1 MGNKIYYN
9 IAVTWTIFISIMNIC
24 GCAKLQALNKIGPSY
39 PTYTSVVN
47 VSKDTS
53 FVVFPF
59 NDYLKQIE
67 FATNV
72 ESVLL
77 QAGLNV
83 LAPPRG
89 NKSIEERKGAG
100 VAQAGGV
107 SDTGATAS
115 QTTDRQSIRIE
126 KYTVSDDV
134 NADYIINTMLSDNDG
149 TVKFTKKE
157 DMRVVGVIVVSPHD
171 IEWKLLPYLEKLK
184 FIKSVLN
191 DNNSK

>member
-9 IAVTWTIFISIMNIC
+9 IAVTLTIFISIMNIY
-24 GCAKLQALNKIGPSY
+24 GCVTIQRLNKLGPDK
-39 PTYTSVVN
+39 PTYVAN
-47 VSKDTS
+47 VSESTS

-126 KYTVSDDV
+126 KYTVSDDI

-157 DMRVVGVIVVSPHD
+157 DMRVVGVVVVDPRV
-171 IEWKLLPYLEKLK
+171 IEWDLLPYLERLK
-184 FIKSVLN
+184 FIKSVSN

>member
-9 IAVTWTIFISIMNIC
+9 IAVILTIFVSIMNIC
-24 GCAKLQALNKIGPSY
+24 GCVTIQRFNKLGPGN
-39 PTYTSVVN
+39 PTYVVN

-59 NDYLKQIE
+59 NDYLDQIK

-126 KYTVSDDV
+126 KYTVSDDI

-149 TVKFTKKE
+149 TVKFTKKQ
-157 DMRVVGVIVVSPHD
+157 DMRVVGVVVVDPRV
-171 IEWKLLPYLEKLK
+171 IEWDLLPYLEKLK
-184 FIKSVLN
+184 FIKSVSN

>member
-1 MGNKIYYN
+1 MGNKFNYY
-9 IAVTWTIFISIMNIC
+9 IAMILPIRIPIITIC
-24 GCAKLQALNKIGPSY
+24 GCTTLRQLNKLGPDE
-39 PTYTSVVN
+39 PTYVSSI
-47 VSKDTS
+47 SKDAS

-59 NDYLKQIE
+59 NDYIKQIE

-83 LAPPRG
+83 LAAPRG

-107 SDTGATAS
+107 SDPGTTAL

-126 KYTVSDDV
+126 KYTVIDDV
-134 NADYIINTMLSDNDG
+134 NADYIINTMITDYDG
-149 TVKFTKKE
+149 TVKFTKKQ
-157 DMRVVGVIVVSPHD
+157 DMRVVGVVVVHPSD
-171 IEWKLLPYLEKLK
+171 IEGDLLLYLEKLK
-184 FIKSVLN
+184 FIKRIYN